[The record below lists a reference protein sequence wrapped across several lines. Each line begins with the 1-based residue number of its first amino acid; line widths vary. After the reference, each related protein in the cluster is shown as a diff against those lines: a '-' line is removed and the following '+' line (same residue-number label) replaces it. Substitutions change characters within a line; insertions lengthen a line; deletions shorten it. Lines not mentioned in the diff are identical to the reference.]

1 MRVHYDSN
9 VDILYIVIKMGPA
22 YDSKEINEDIILELG
37 EKNEILGIQILNVKD
52 RIIPHISE
60 QIVKTIKSKITS

>member
-1 MRVHYDSN
+1 MRVHYDPN
-9 VDILYIVIKMGPA
+9 VDILYIVIKRGPA

-52 RIIPHISE
+52 KIIPYISE
-60 QIVKTIKSKITS
+60 QIAKAIKSKITS